1 MIITHDWF
9 SNNIN
14 IWKQYLKRFIGKPIK
29 ALEIGSYEGLSAS
42 WLLDNILTHK
52 DARMF
57 CIDNFSAGTLTTFA
71 KNMST
76 YKQKIKVMKGDSDVM
91 LKSPQILKH
100 KFDIIYIDA
109 DHHSRHVLED
119 AILSF
124 SLLNTNGL
132 MIFDD
137 NTDSKEHDN
146 TCPKPAIQAF
156 LQIYADELKV
166 IHNGWQVII
175 KKTAPKKS
183 RACKS
188 EFY

>member
-9 SNNIN
+9 SNNIHL
-14 IWKQYLKRFIGKPIK
+14 WKRNLKHFIGKPIK

-42 WLLDNILTHK
+42 WLLDNILTHR
-52 DARMF
+52 DARMV
-57 CIDNFSAGTLTTFA
+57 CIDNFSEGTFTTFS
-71 KNMST
+71 KNMSK
-76 YKQKIKVMKGDSDVM
+76 YKSKIKVMKGDSSVM
-91 LKSPQILKH
+91 LKSPKILKD

-109 DHHSRHVLED
+109 DHHSRHVIED

-124 SLLNTNGL
+124 SLLNTNGI

-146 TCPKPAIQAF
+146 TCPKPAISAF
-156 LQIYADELKV
+156 IQLYADELKV

-175 KKTAPKKS
+175 RKITPKKT
-183 RACKS
+183 RACRS